1 VRIAPPLVVTADEVD
16 AFVTAFPAIIAEAAK

>member
-16 AFVTAFPAIIAEAAK
+16 AFVAAFPAILTEAAR